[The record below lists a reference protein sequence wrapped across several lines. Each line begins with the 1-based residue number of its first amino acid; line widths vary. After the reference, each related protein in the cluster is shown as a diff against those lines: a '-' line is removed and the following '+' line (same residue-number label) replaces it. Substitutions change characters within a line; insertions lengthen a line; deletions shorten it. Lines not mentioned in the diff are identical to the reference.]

1 MKKSGF
7 TLIELLV
14 VIAIIG
20 LLASIV
26 LTSLST
32 ARTKSRDAA
41 IKSQM
46 EQVRKQAALF
56 FTNRGS
62 YTHTGGAGQE
72 DSLAECNADLVNT
85 VFDDALTD
93 GIGVMMNGVQ
103 DKLPSGRT
111 FCAVF
116 AETWALALPLNT
128 PSGSNTGW
136 CIDSSGVAKEVSFS
150 FAVGGTHLVSAGSAR
165 CP

>member
-14 VIAIIG
+14 VVAIIG

-46 EQVRKQAALF
+46 EQARKQAALF
-56 FTNRGS
+56 FANRGS
-62 YTHTGGAGQE
+62 YTNTGSASHQDTIG
-72 DSLAECNADLVNT
+72 ECNLLLNT
-85 VFDDALTD
+85 VFDDALSD
-93 GIGVMMNGVQ
+93 GIGVMMNSIQ
-103 DKLPSGRT
+103 STIPSGRT
-111 FCAVF
+111 FCAVY
-116 AETWALALPLNT
+116 ADSWALALPLHSPT
-128 PSGSNTGW
+128 GSNTGW
-136 CIDSSGVAKEVSFS
+136 CVDAGGAAKEVSINFGS
-150 FAVGGTHLVSAGSAR
+150 TGAPLISGGVAR